1 MLNPE
6 QIQLAST
13 AVRELRVALSN
24 FFLYSSDNAMVQ
36 QSLERFLK
44 ILGRLF
50 ESLPSVVLGESEG
63 RLVVEGTP
71 LDERA
76 TGSLNMIKDLFLI
89 QKIHSL
95 AFLKGLQAEEVKVFF
110 EFLKPKALSPGQSLF
125 EALSQKKLS
134 HIRLNEKVFV
144 AIKEGEKVVS
154 GEEPAMGG
162 EDNLQ
167 EALEALQYFL
177 QIFARVKPE
186 TNKKE
191 VAQKLMENIG
201 GCLQGE
207 NLLTAPKPSPQ
218 AQVTWREV
226 LGGFQMLQKNLAS
239 VHEPG
244 QLKSTQLSMED
255 MLQKLVRLGE
265 GQGLG
270 AIGGGE
276 KEAICEEQYS
286 LFETDPAFT
295 QLRSGQLE
303 LLTDSEQEGA
313 AGNAL
318 IRLQSPREGES
329 FQKVWTGLWKNVF
342 SGDDKTQGVGLR
354 HLNRLQWEKMPRS
367 LQLEG
372 LKNLRHFLGQE
383 PRPSTYFIAL
393 SLVQNWLPL
402 ELTRPKW
409 DEVLAMTS
417 AIGVLAKK
425 NPPLFEQQTEAARA
439 TLSSVFYPPALEGLY
454 QVPLADDPEKESQVK
469 LFSILSSLTVP
480 FLMEKIKGEFPE
492 TEDWKKAVELL
503 HRIEMNG
510 IPVYERWLNS
520 HPGSEEMISFLEIFR
535 QVNWTPGLADYV
547 EKNWENFSP
556 EVLKKNI
563 EIIGRWK
570 RTDFHPVLM
579 KVLNGHQPDLAL
591 AALRVL
597 PRVGMEGDAREVV
610 GTLKRFPAESRE
622 KEIFWLEACRVLGEL
637 ADPYSISFLME
648 WAERYKFLEN
658 KRERSLSIRLAA
670 LEALSH
676 FKSNN
681 VLKFLGNLRN
691 EPEKE
696 VEKAASASFLSVQE
710 KIKKEG
716 VVESGDKALEIE
728 KGTDSESRD
737 LME

>member
-1 MLNPE
+1 
-6 QIQLAST
+6 
-13 AVRELRVALSN
+13 
-24 FFLYSSDNAMVQ
+24 MVQ

-44 ILGRLF
+44 ILGQLF
-50 ESLPSVVLGESEG
+50 ESSPSVALGESEG

-110 EFLKPKALSPGQSLF
+110 ELLKPKALSPGQSLF
-125 EALSQKKLS
+125 EAVSQKKIS
-134 HIRLNEKVFV
+134 HIRMNEKVFV

-154 GEEPAMGG
+154 GEDPVIGS

-201 GCLQGE
+201 GWLQGE
-207 NLLTAPKPSPQ
+207 NLLTTPRPSPR

-226 LGGFQMLQKNLAS
+226 LGGFQTLQKNLTS
-239 VHEPG
+239 INEPG
-244 QLKSTQLSMED
+244 QARTTQLSMEEL
-255 MLQKLVRLGE
+255 LQKLVRLGE

-270 AIGGGE
+270 MGGGGE
-276 KEAICEEQYS
+276 KEGIREEQHG
-286 LFETDPAFT
+286 LFEADPAFT

-303 LLTDSEQEGA
+303 LLADSEQEGA

-318 IRLQSPREGES
+318 LRLQSPQEWEV
-329 FQKVWTGLWKNVF
+329 FQKAWIGLWKNVF

-354 HLNRLQWEKMPRS
+354 HLNRLQWEKMSRP

-372 LKNLRHFLGQE
+372 LKNLRHFLGQD

-402 ELTRPKW
+402 ELARPQW
-409 DEVLAMTS
+409 EEVLAMTS

-439 TLSSVFYPPALEGLY
+439 TLSSVFYPPALESLY
-454 QVPLADDPEKESQVK
+454 QAPLANDPEKENQVK
-469 LFSILSSLTVP
+469 LFSILSSLTAP
-480 FLMEKIKGEFPE
+480 FLVEKIQEQSPE
-492 TEDWKKAVELL
+492 TEAWKKAVELL

-520 HPGSEEMISFLEIFR
+520 HPGTEEMISFLEIFR

-556 EVLKKNI
+556 DVLKKNI

-570 RTDFHPVLM
+570 RTDFHPVLIR
-579 KVLNGHQPDLAL
+579 VLNGHQPDLAL
-591 AALRVL
+591 VALRVL

-610 GTLKRFPAESRE
+610 GALKRFPTESRE

-648 WAERYKFLEN
+648 WADRYKFLEN
-658 KRERSLSIRLAA
+658 KRERSLSIRLAS

-681 VLKFLGNLRN
+681 VLKFLGNLQN

-696 VEKAASASFLSVQE
+696 VEKAASAAFLSVQE

-716 VVESGDKALEIE
+716 AAESDDKDLEVEKKADEE
-728 KGTDSESRD
+728 NRD